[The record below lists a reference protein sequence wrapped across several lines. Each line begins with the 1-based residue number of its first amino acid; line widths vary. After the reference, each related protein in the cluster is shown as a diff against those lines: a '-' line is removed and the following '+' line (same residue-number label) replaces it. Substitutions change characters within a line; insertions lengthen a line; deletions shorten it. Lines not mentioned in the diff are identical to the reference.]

1 MKITIT
7 QGDTYTGNI
16 ILTTSPTV
24 EINNGTVYRIISDS
38 ITYDGSNYYINDTF
52 TGTAETTYTGDGTF
66 GEVIDITGW
75 KFHFTVKENKDDTDL
90 EAFLSKDLDILT
102 DPTNGLTQ
110 FTFTHDETEH
120 LPVGNFWIEIK
131 WEDASHS
138 IYTFYP
144 TSTFIVRDS
153 LRDTL

>member
-16 ILTTSPTV
+16 ILTTSATT
-24 EINNGTVYRIISDS
+24 EINNGTVYRVKSDS
-38 ITYDGSNYYINDTF
+38 ITYDGTIYTLNDTF
-52 TGTAETTYTGDGTF
+52 TGTAVTTYTGDGTF

-75 KFHFTVKENKDDTDL
+75 KFYFTVKANKDDTDAEVL
-90 EAFLSKDLDILT
+90 LTKDLDVLT
-102 DPTNGLTQ
+102 DPTNGLTL
-110 FTFTHDETEH
+110 FTFTHEETEH

-131 WEDASHS
+131 WENALHS

-144 TSTFIVRDS
+144 TSSFIVKDS